1 MESREDREPR
11 STPFTE
17 ALSQLNDRAL
27 RRLLGARAFLR
38 GYDYV
43 RRAAVTDI
51 VMEELSATGKV
62 RGTDPEPYAV
72 KLQVTASD
80 KGGFTSECSCPAFP
94 KINGHCKH
102 VAALLIALRDQVRP
116 KQPRPEAGTNGTGH
130 GPDSS
135 RSLPGASDGPHPQ
148 LGMSARSGGSDAR
161 GEAARSDRSVGIES
175 RGPGNDARNDRG
187 SDPRGND
194 PRGDDGLGGSRRA
207 RRRARKLAA
216 QRPGG
221 PVGVGVGAGG
231 GGGGDRGGRPGFS
244 IEGRG
249 SHDSHRD
256 RGHGGDR
263 DRDRSS
269 GGGASGHGVDAWLPE
284 PMPPAP
290 KTIEYRMQVRAG
302 ALSVSLLDPDART
315 PLSATALLQFQLQK
329 PTADRDALRVLARLE
344 NDGPRRV
351 GTEVRGEDA
360 ADLLPLLKG
369 RRVILEPQMMEL
381 RFGDEP
387 LRPRFDLELGPDG
400 TTVLV
405 KTTFQRA
412 GDPRKFTLNQGGW
425 FEGSPGWHVD
435 AQEGWARP
443 IDRRVSPGSIR
454 RLMRTAYIS
463 ESIDN
468 LPSLIAQG
476 LPRVALEVGAE
487 LPDLSQVADVVDIK
501 PTFRLR
507 AGGALTEARVSLRAA
522 YDDVEIDV
530 RADGMTPPVLVKPPN
545 DRRASGSADDEG
557 GGPRRLA
564 ASKRATVI
572 RCDIAAQQ
580 EATNSLRALGLK
592 ADEDGMGF
600 IARGDDAIQF
610 WTEAVGSLPDDWD
623 LFIPDD
629 LVDVQVRTSSLQANA
644 RVSSGVDWLSLRL
657 SFESEGIAVTQEE
670 LGRCLAEGR
679 RYVRLQD
686 GSFAKIDADKV
697 KAVLLRQAEILATG
711 GGQGSRLPLSQAGR
725 IQELLDQ
732 VGKANVTADAKDLFG
747 KLANI
752 EEIKVV
758 KKPRNL
764 KAQLRPYQEQG
775 FQWLSF
781 LHEIGS
787 GGILADDMGLGKTVQ
802 TIALLLSVK
811 AAVEK
816 DAKADGKKKFKAL
829 IVAPTSVVTN
839 WERELDKFSPSLRHM
854 VWHGADRKERIDD
867 LDDADIVITSYALLR
882 RDEELLAKLDLRYA
896 ILDEAQ
902 NIKNPLSATARAA
915 KRMKADRRLALTGTP
930 IENRLSEIWSIF
942 DFVSP
947 GLLGPLDKFEERY
960 ARPIDAGDQKAAK
973 RLRATIH
980 PFILRRTKS
989 EVAKDL
995 PEKIETDQFCE
1006 LTGEQS
1012 ALYAAVFK
1020 EVRAQV
1026 MGEVER
1032 QGMAK
1037 SHIQILAGL
1046 TRLRQAACDPR
1057 LLGLPRQFGDDDSG
1071 KLVALRELIQTSVA
1085 GGHRVLVFSQFVSM
1099 LTIIRRALTEDG
1111 VAYEY
1116 LDGSTKDR
1124 QARVENFQREDGPP
1138 IFLISLKAG
1147 GAGLNL
1153 TAADTVI
1160 HFDPWWNPAVEDQ
1173 ATDRAHRIGQTKV
1186 VTNYKL
1192 IAKGTIEEKILEL
1205 GGKKRE
1211 LVGAVLSEDIGGAKK
1226 LTKTDLE
1233 ELFK

>member
-1 MESREDREPR
+1 M
-11 STPFTE
+11 
-17 ALSQLNDRAL
+17 
-27 RRLLGARAFLR
+27 
-38 GYDYV
+38 
-43 RRAAVTDI
+43 TDV
-51 VMEELSATGKV
+51 VMEDLSACGAV
-62 RGTDPEPYAV
+62 RGTEPEPYSV
-72 KLQVTASD
+72 RLQVMPS
-80 KGGFTSECSCPAFP
+80 GFTSDCSCPAFP

-102 VAALLIALRDQVRP
+102 VAALLISLRDQVRP
-116 KQPRPEAGTNGTGH
+116 KQPRPEGSANGAGH
-130 GPDSS
+130 GGSAM
-135 RSLPGASDGPHPQ
+135 PGVSDGSAVASPHAQGRGDRPSGAA
-148 LGMSARSGGSDAR
+148 LGGGM
-161 GEAARSDRSVGIES
+161 E
-175 RGPGNDARNDRG
+175 
-187 SDPRGND
+187 
-194 PRGDDGLGGSRRA
+194 RGDDGLGGSRRA
-207 RRRARKLAA
+207 RRRARKLAS
-216 QRPGG
+216 QRPGS
-221 PVGVGVGAGG
+221 AGG
-231 GGGGDRGGRPGFS
+231 GGGRAFSSDGRYDRERPG
-244 IEGRG
+244 
-249 SHDSHRD
+249 
-256 RGHGGDR
+256 
-263 DRDRSS
+263 S
-269 GGGASGHGVDAWLPE
+269 GPVHGVDAWLPE

-290 KTIEYRMQVRAG
+290 KTIEYRMQLRAG
-302 ALSVSLLDPDART
+302 TLHVSLIDPDART
-315 PLSATALLQFQLQK
+315 PLSATALLQFQAQK

-344 NDGPRRV
+344 NDGARRV
-351 GTEVRGEDA
+351 GIDVRGEDA

-405 KTTFQRA
+405 KTSFQRA
-412 GDPRKFTLNQGGW
+412 GDPRKFTLSQGGW
-425 FEGSPGWHVD
+425 FEGSPGWHLD
-435 AQEGWARP
+435 PQEGWARP

-454 RLMRTAYIS
+454 RLTRTAYIS

-487 LPDLSQVADVVDIK
+487 LPDLSQVADVVDIT

-507 AGGALTEARVSLRAA
+507 AGGSLTEAHVSLRAA
-522 YDDVEIDV
+522 YEDVEIDV
-530 RADGMTPPVLVKPPN
+530 RADGMTPPVLVKPPS
-545 DRRASGSADDEG
+545 ASSDDDDT

-580 EATNSLRALGLK
+580 EATNSLSALGLK

-610 WTEAVGSLPDDWD
+610 WTEAVGSLPDEWD

-629 LVDVQVRTSSLQANA
+629 LVDVQVRSSSLQANA

-686 GSFAKIDADKV
+686 GSFAKIDVDKV

-787 GGILADDMGLGKTVQ
+787 GGILADDMGLGKTIQ
-802 TIALLLSVK
+802 TIALLLTVK

-839 WERELDKFSPSLRHM
+839 WERELDKFSPSLKHM

-915 KRMKADRRLALTGTP
+915 KRLKADRRLALTGTP

-1006 LTGEQS
+1006 LTGEQA

-1026 MGEVER
+1026 MNEVER

-1057 LLGLPRQFGDDDSG
+1057 LLGLPRQFGDEDSG
-1071 KLVALRELIQTSVA
+1071 KLVALRELIQTSVD

-1099 LTIIRRALTEDG
+1099 LTLIRRALEEDG

-1173 ATDRAHRIGQTKV
+1173 ATDRAHRIGQTRV

-1226 LTKTDLE
+1226 LTKVDLE

>member
-1 MESREDREPR
+1 L

-43 RRAAVTDI
+43 RRQAVSD
-51 VMEELSATGKV
+51 VQMEEISAKGQV
-62 RGTDPEPYAV
+62 RGTDPDPYSV
-72 KLQVTASD
+72 KLQVTPT
-80 KGGFTSECSCPAFP
+80 GFSSECTCPAFP

-116 KQPRPEAGTNGTGH
+116 KQPRP
-130 GPDSS
+130 
-135 RSLPGASDGPHPQ
+135 PQ
-148 LGMSARSGGSDAR
+148 PEGGGGERDRDRDRDR
-161 GEAARSDRSVGIES
+161 GERHPHSSPGHSGNGVPSAPHSQHADLGDGIT
-175 RGPGNDARNDRG
+175 
-187 SDPRGND
+187 
-194 PRGDDGLGGSRRA
+194 GGSRRA

-216 QRPGG
+216 QRAM
-221 PVGVGVGAGG
+221 GVP
-231 GGGGDRGGRPGFS
+231 GGDRGGGGNRPGFTV
-244 IEGRG
+244 EGREPAA
-249 SHDSHRD
+249 
-256 RGHGGDR
+256 
-263 DRDRSS
+263 RSA
-269 GGGASGHGVDAWLPE
+269 GVNGVDAWIAE

-290 KTIEYRMQVRAG
+290 RTIEYRMQVRPG
-302 ALSVSLLDPDART
+302 ALSISLLDPEARM
-315 PLSATALLQFQLQK
+315 PLSATALLGFQAQK
-329 PTADRDALRVLARLE
+329 PTADREALRAISRLE
-344 NDGPRRV
+344 GDGPRRV
-351 GTEVRGEDA
+351 GVEVRGEDA
-360 ADLLPLLKG
+360 AELLPHLKG

-387 LRPRFDLELGPDG
+387 LRPRFDLELSQDG
-400 TTVLV
+400 QQVLV
-405 KTTFQRA
+405 KASFMRA
-412 GDPRKFTLNQGGW
+412 GDPRKFTMNQGGW

-443 IDRRVSPGSIR
+443 IDRRVSPGAIR
-454 RLMRTAYIS
+454 RLMRTPAIS
-463 ESIDN
+463 ESLDN
-468 LPSLIAQG
+468 LPVLIAQG
-476 LPRVALEVGAE
+476 LPRVSLEVGAE
-487 LPDLSQVADVVDIK
+487 LPDLSQVADVVDIR

-507 AGGALTEARVSLRAA
+507 AGGTLIEARVSLRAA
-522 YDDVEIDV
+522 YEDTEIDV
-530 RADGMTPPVLVKPPN
+530 RADGMTPPVIVKPPKATEG
-545 DRRASGSADDEG
+545 DEADEDHHPR
-557 GGPRRLA
+557 GPRRVRA
-564 ASKRATVI
+564 DKRATVI
-572 RCDIAAQQ
+572 RCDIVAQQ
-580 EATNSLRALGLK
+580 EATSKLRALGLK
-592 ADEDGMGF
+592 ADEDGQGF
-600 IARGDDAIQF
+600 LARGDDALQF
-610 WTEAVGSLPDDWD
+610 WTEAVGALPDDWD

-629 LVDVQVRTSSLQANA
+629 LVDVQVRTNALSANA

-657 SFESEGIAVTQEE
+657 TFESDGIAVTQDE
-670 LGRCLAEGR
+670 LARCLAEGR
-679 RYVRLQD
+679 RYVRLSD
-686 GSFAKIDADKV
+686 GSFAKLDPEKV
-697 KAVLLRQAEILATG
+697 KAVLLRQAEILATSGAQG
-711 GGQGSRLPLSQAGR
+711 GKLPLSQAGR
-725 IQELLDQ
+725 IQELLEQ
-732 VGKANVTADAKDLFG
+732 VGKANVSDGAKDLFK
-747 KLANI
+747 KLKDVD
-752 EEIKVV
+752 EIKVV

-775 FQWLSF
+775 FQWLWF
-781 LHEIGS
+781 LHDIGS

-802 TIALLLSVK
+802 AITLLLAVK
-811 AAVEK
+811 SAVEK

-839 WERELDKFSPSLRHM
+839 WERELDKFSPSLTHI
-854 VWHGADRKERIDD
+854 VWHGGDRKERTDE
-867 LDDADIVITSYALLR
+867 LEDADVVITSYALLR
-882 RDEELLAKLDLRYA
+882 RDEELLAKLDLTYA

-915 KRMKADRRLALTGTP
+915 KRLKSQRRLALTGTP

-942 DFVSP
+942 DYVSP

-960 ARPIDAGDQKAAK
+960 ARPIDAGDQKAAV

-995 PEKIETDQFCE
+995 PEKIESDQFCE

-1012 ALYAAVFK
+1012 SLYAAVLK

-1057 LLGLPRQFGDDDSG
+1057 LLGLPREFKDEDSG
-1071 KLVALRELIQTSVA
+1071 KLVALRDLINTSIE

-1099 LTIIRRALTEDG
+1099 LTLIRRAMEEDG
-1111 VAYEY
+1111 VEYEY

-1124 QARVENFQREDGPP
+1124 QSRVENFQSEDGPP
-1138 IFLISLKAG
+1138 VFLISLKAG
-1147 GAGLNL
+1147 GSGLNL

-1186 VTNYKL
+1186 VTTYRL

-1211 LVGAVLSEDIGGAKK
+1211 LVGAVLSEDAGGAKK
-1226 LTKTDLE
+1226 LTKGDLE
-1233 ELFK
+1233 ELFRFD

>member
-1 MESREDREPR
+1 L

-43 RRAAVTDI
+43 RRQAVSD
-51 VMEELSATGKV
+51 VEMEDLSARGQV

-72 KLQVTASD
+72 KLAVTPA
-80 KGGFTSECSCPAFP
+80 GFSSECSCPAFP

-102 VAALLIALRDQVRP
+102 VAALLISLRDQVRP
-116 KQPRPEAGTNGTGH
+116 KQPRPEPAQNGAAAHAGH
-130 GPDSS
+130 V
-135 RSLPGASDGPHPQ
+135 PHPLPSQ
-148 LGMSARSGGSDAR
+148 LDAL
-161 GEAARSDRSVGIES
+161 
-175 RGPGNDARNDRG
+175 
-187 SDPRGND
+187 
-194 PRGDDGLGGSRRA
+194 DGLGGSRRA

-216 QRPGG
+216 QRP
-221 PVGVGVGAGG
+221 PVGPS
-231 GGGGDRGGRPGFS
+231 GRPGFT
-244 IEGRG
+244 I
-249 SHDSHRD
+249 
-256 RGHGGDR
+256 GDR
-263 DRDRSS
+263 QS
-269 GGGASGHGVDAWLPE
+269 GGVEAWLAE
-284 PMPPAP
+284 PMPPP
-290 KTIEYRMQVRAG
+290 PRSVEYRMQVRAG
-302 ALSVSLLDPDART
+302 GLTISLLDPEARM
-315 PLSATALLQFQLQK
+315 PLSATALLAFQAQK
-329 PTADRDALRVLARLE
+329 PTADRDALRLLARLE
-344 NDGPRRV
+344 SEGPRRA
-351 GTEVRGEDA
+351 GIEVRGEDA

-387 LRPRFDLELGPDG
+387 LRPRFDLELSHDG
-400 TTVLV
+400 QQVVV
-405 KTTFQRA
+405 KSSFSRQ
-412 GDPRKFTLNQGGW
+412 GDPRRFATTQGGW

-443 IDRRVSPGSIR
+443 IERRASPASIR
-454 RLMRTAYIS
+454 RLIRTPTIS

-468 LPSLIAQG
+468 LPVLIAQG

-487 LPDLSQVADVVDIK
+487 LPELSQVADVVDVT

-507 AGGALTEARVSLRAA
+507 AGGSLTEARVSLRAA

-530 RADGMTPPVLVKPPN
+530 RADGMTPPVLVKPPKG
-545 DRRASGSADDEG
+545 DVDDEPDH
-557 GGPRRLA
+557 GPRRVP
-564 ASKRATVI
+564 ASKRATVL

-580 EATNSLRALGLK
+580 EATSRLSSLGLK
-592 ADEDGMGF
+592 PDEDGMGF
-600 IARGDDAIQF
+600 VARGDDALQF
-610 WTEAVGSLPDDWD
+610 WTEAVGSLPEEWD

-629 LVDVQVRTSSLQANA
+629 LVDVQVRSTSLAANA

-657 SFESEGIAVTQEE
+657 SFESEGVAVTQDE
-670 LGRCLAEGR
+670 LARCLAEGR

-686 GSFAKIDADKV
+686 GSFAKLDPEKV
-697 KAVLLRQAEILATG
+697 RAVLLRQAEILATSG
-711 GGQGSRLPLSQAGR
+711 GPGSKLPLSQAGR
-725 IQELLDQ
+725 IQELLEQ
-732 VGKANVTADAKDLFG
+732 VGRAQVSDGAKDLFK
-747 KLANI
+747 KLQDVDD
-752 EEIKVV
+752 IKIV

-775 FQWLSF
+775 FQWLWF

-802 TIALLLSVK
+802 TIALLLAVK
-811 AAVEK
+811 SAVEK
-816 DAKADGKKKFKAL
+816 EAKAEGKADGVKKFRTL

-839 WERELDKFSPSLRHM
+839 WQRELDKFSPSLKHM
-854 VWHGADRKERIDD
+854 VWHGGGRKERTDE
-867 LDDADIVITSYALLR
+867 LEDADVVITSYALLR
-882 RDEELLAKLDLRYA
+882 RDEELLAKLDLTYA

-915 KRMKADRRLALTGTP
+915 KRLKSKRRLALTGTP

-947 GLLGPLDKFEERY
+947 GLLGPLEKFEERY
-960 ARPIDAGDQKAAK
+960 ARPIDNGDQKAAH
-973 RLRATIH
+973 RLRSTIH

-995 PEKIETDQFCE
+995 PEKIEMDQFCE
-1006 LTGEQS
+1006 LTGEQAS
-1012 ALYAAVFK
+1012 LYGAVLK

-1032 QGMAK
+1032 QGLSK

-1057 LLGLPRQFGDDDSG
+1057 LLGLPREFGDEDSG
-1071 KLVALRELIQTSVA
+1071 KLVALRELIQTSIA

-1099 LTIIRRALTEDG
+1099 LSLVRRALDEDS

-1124 QARVENFQREDGPP
+1124 LARVENFQREDGPP
-1138 IFLISLKAG
+1138 VFLISLKAG
-1147 GAGLNL
+1147 GSGLNL

-1173 ATDRAHRIGQTKV
+1173 ATDRAHRIGQTRV
-1186 VTNYKL
+1186 VTTYRL

-1226 LTKTDLE
+1226 LTKGDLE
-1233 ELFK
+1233 DLFRDS